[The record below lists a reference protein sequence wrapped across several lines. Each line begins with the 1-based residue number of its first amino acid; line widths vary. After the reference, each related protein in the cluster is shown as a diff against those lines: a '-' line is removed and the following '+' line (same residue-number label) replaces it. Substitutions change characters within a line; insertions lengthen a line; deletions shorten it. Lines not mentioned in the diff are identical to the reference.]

1 MVKDQ
6 SLFSYVAPGN
16 IFAWILMP
24 FRYIMPL
31 RHFVWLNRTIIKGTH
46 FPLLWLI
53 FLYEKYVLAPSM
65 YEPTDFV
72 DNPGRGRTRAMS
84 INPAGR
90 PSLFSPTIRI
100 RDESV
105 AGFQQ
110 DRALEEVFR
119 RTPDF
124 ASLRTHRMNERK
136 RTHNN
141 VRTWMDR
148 NDDIPESPNAMSRMN
163 SGTKQDWGRKLS
175 LVREGPPRRR
185 HISENRSIASDPAD
199 LASNIGFPFG
209 GDGYFDGVDRKDHA
223 ERRILKD
230 QDADD
235 ELVTNDE
242 DDDEATAPSRRSNTK
257 SDTEGEEGED
267 YFKTPVTSR
276 FNEHFVPT
284 SLDTTRSPLHQ
295 QVARQVKRSGL
306 HSRTLSTNT
315 ILFNPMQQMANRIP
329 DTDLEVS
336 PGAPVKTRPRLKSNR
351 QTPVGSPRAK
361 SPRRNIPAFTGA
373 SSRPRPILPNRDMMH
388 TTANIQREGLR
399 IDTAR
404 PRRGKARRMSSS
416 DLLDIQSDLGGM
428 ANDDAFGG
436 VPSSFVTQMA
446 MATGMITP
454 GNRAK
459 DKAQRDRDNDDRDR
473 LSRLVLARMKTLE
486 EGFAEVVNGMRGLQQ
501 SSGFPSTAHNSAS
514 EGTGSISW
522 AGDNEVNMRP
532 FTAINQG
539 GRVGGPRAKTGS
551 SGRPGSSRRSGD
563 KSSNRNSVILRS
575 PVGSAGARPKGKGKE
590 VVDILRQQKE
600 QHHQQQQ
607 TSDSES
613 DIGTFGGLE
622 RQPPRRRGS
631 SF

>member
-1 MVKDQ
+1 
-6 SLFSYVAPGN
+6 
-16 IFAWILMP
+16 
-24 FRYIMPL
+24 
-31 RHFVWLNRTIIKGTH
+31 
-46 FPLLWLI
+46 
-53 FLYEKYVLAPSM
+53 M

-72 DNPGRGRTRAMS
+72 DNPGRGRTGALS
-84 INPAGR
+84 INHAGR

-124 ASLRTHRMNERK
+124 ASLRTHRMNERN

-141 VRTWMDR
+141 VRNWMDR
-148 NDDIPESPNAMSRMN
+148 NDDIPELPIMPRGN
-163 SGTKQDWGRKLS
+163 SGTQQDWGRKLS
-175 LVREGPPRRR
+175 LVRDGPPRRR
-185 HISENRSIASDPAD
+185 RISENRSIASDPAEH
-199 LASNIGFPFG
+199 ASHIGLPFG
-209 GDGYFDGVDRKDHA
+209 ADGYFDGVDRQDHA

-242 DDDEATAPSRRSNTK
+242 DDDEGTAPSRQSNAK

-267 YFKTPVTSR
+267 YFKTPVAGR
-276 FNEHFVPT
+276 FNENFVPT

-295 QVARQVKRSGL
+295 QVTRQKRNGL

-315 ILFNPMQQMANRIP
+315 ILFNPMQQMAHRIS
-329 DTDLEVS
+329 DADLEVS
-336 PGAPVKTRPRLKSNR
+336 PGNAAKTRARLVSNR

-361 SPRRNIPAFTGA
+361 SPRRTIPAFTGV
-373 SSRPRPILPNRDMMH
+373 SSRPRPILPNRDTTH
-388 TTANIQREGLR
+388 STANIHREGLR
-399 IDTAR
+399 IDTSR

-416 DLLDIQSDLGGM
+416 DLLDIQSDLGGV

-454 GNRAK
+454 ANRAK

-473 LSRLVLARMKTLE
+473 MSRLVLARMKTLE
-486 EGFAEVVNGMRGLQQ
+486 EGFAEVVNGMRVLQQ
-501 SSGFPSTAHNSAS
+501 TSGFPSTAHNSARGSAS

-532 FTAINQG
+532 FTALHEG
-539 GRVGGPRAKTGS
+539 GRVGGSRAKAES

-575 PVGSAGARPKGKGKE
+575 PIGSAGARLKGKYKD
-590 VVDILRQQKE
+590 VADMLRPQKE
-600 QHHQQQQ
+600 QQRQE
-607 TSDSES
+607 TSDSDS
-613 DIGTFGGLE
+613 DIGTFGGVE
-622 RQPPRRRGS
+622 RNPPTRRRGS